1 MNAVLEQPI
10 LAAPPAAALDV
21 PAIEAHGLTKRY
33 GTLTAV
39 NNLDLS
45 IPQGAIFGFLGPN
58 GSGKTTTIRM
68 LLGLVAPTS
77 GTARILGH
85 DVRTERAQIL
95 PQVGAI
101 VESPTFYPYLSG
113 RDNLRHHTMLLGVP
127 ESRIEEVLDLVE
139 LRDRARDKVGTYS
152 LGMKQRLGIAG
163 ALLNKPRIIFLDE
176 PTNGLDPQ
184 GTVDVRNLILRLGQ
198 SGQTVFLSSHL
209 LHEVEQ
215 VCTNVAIITHGTVRV
230 QDSVQALLR
239 GRNKVIMEVN
249 PVSTAVQVLAK
260 GLGRDAQPAGPRRL
274 AVDLEGEQI
283 ADAIQALTDAGVRI
297 YAVAPQQAS
306 LEDYFL
312 EITGTPAADASAA
325 GGAERA
331 AA

>member
-1 MNAVLEQPI
+1 MNAILEQPV
-10 LAAPPAAALDV
+10 LTAPPAAPDV

-85 DVRTERAQIL
+85 DARTERAQIL

-113 RDNLRHHTMLLGVP
+113 RDNLRHHTMLLGVS
-127 ESRIEEVLDLVE
+127 ESRIEEVLDIVE

-230 QDSVQALLR
+230 QDNVQALLR
-239 GRNKVIMEVN
+239 GRNKVLMEVD
-249 PVSTAVQVLAK
+249 PVPTAMQVLAK
-260 GLGRDAQPAGPRRL
+260 GLGREVRPAGPRRL
-274 AVDLEGEQI
+274 AVDLQGEQI
-283 ADAIQALTDAGVRI
+283 ADAIQALVDAGVRI

-312 EITGTPAADASAA
+312 EITGTPAADALAPV
-325 GGAERA
+325 GAERQA
-331 AA
+331 A